1 MSSFPKAKTLQGH
14 TRPIKHIKFSKDGK
28 YIFSASADRKVI
40 KWDYLNNNKSF
51 EYIHQASVNVI
62 CISNSNKYLF
72 SGDSTG
78 CIYVWDINSDELKKK
93 ISFEVLYNIR
103 HLNISSDDIYI
114 IITLAERS
122 SKKTSFVGIYMT
134 EDMISNNSTKSN
146 TSNTPNSNKISLPF
160 GPTSNIENS
169 PAPAIFK
176 KIECS
181 EPNTKFVKGCFANMN
196 KSILISREDGCL
208 EIYDFNKDKLISSAK
223 LHNDEILDFDVNDDY
238 AIIITSSKD
247 GSMCLLN
254 LNSFQLINKFKPINP
269 VRNLNSCQI
278 AIIDNPYYIVPGVEK
293 GISVDTLFDLNTMD
307 LTKLKYMENEEDN
320 EKAKKFNNKKQIVL
334 AIVGGGQD
342 SKFVTTTEKKEGGFE
357 IIIYNTFNGE
367 KLSEFLEHFGPIN
380 TLAVHNNMLASGAE
394 DSTVKVYQ
402 IENYLFP

>member
-1 MSSFPKAKTLQGH
+1 MSSFPKARNLQGH

-28 YIFSASADRKVI
+28 YVFSASADRTVV
-40 KWDYLNNNKSF
+40 KWDYSNNKKSF
-51 EYIHQASVNVI
+51 TYNHQASVNVI

-78 CIYVWDINSDELKKK
+78 YIYVWDINTNELKKK
-93 ISFEVLYNIR
+93 ISFDVLYNIR
-103 HLNISSDDIYI
+103 SLNISSDDIYI

-122 SKKTSFVGIYMT
+122 AKKTSFVGIYLT
-134 EDMISNNSTKSN
+134 EDIISNNSTISN
-146 TSNTPNSNKISLPF
+146 STNPLPPP
-160 GPTSNIENS
+160 GQKPSIENS
-169 PAPAIFK
+169 PAPNIFK

-208 EIYDFNKDKLISSAK
+208 EIYDFNTDKLISSAK
-223 LHNDEILDFDVNDDY
+223 LHNDEILDFDVNDEY

-247 GSMCLLN
+247 GAMCLVN

-278 AIIDNPYYIVPGVEK
+278 AIIDNPYYIVPGMEK

-380 TLAVHNNMLASGAE
+380 TLAVHNNILASGAE
-394 DSTVKVYQ
+394 DATVKVYE